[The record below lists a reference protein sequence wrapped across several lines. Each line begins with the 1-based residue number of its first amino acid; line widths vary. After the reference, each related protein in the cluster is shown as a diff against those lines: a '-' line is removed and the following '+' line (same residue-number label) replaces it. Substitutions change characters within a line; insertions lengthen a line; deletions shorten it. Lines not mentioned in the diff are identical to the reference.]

1 MLDGLSD
8 AEWRELTELVVTCA
22 DDRLASVVHN
32 IAGNA
37 KPASTSVDSAT
48 GGTPARGP
56 RQKGV
61 GTRRLLAGGEFYRT
75 LLEELRRQ
83 RIH

>member
-32 IAGNA
+32 IARNA
-37 KPASTSVDSAT
+37 GGTSTSVDGAA
-48 GGTPARGP
+48 GTEAREHH
-56 RQKGV
+56 QEGV
-61 GTRRLLAGGEFYRT
+61 VTRRLLAGGKFYRK
-75 LLEELRRQ
+75 LLQALRR
-83 RIH
+83 RSIH